1 MNKNTVLNLAPNI
14 LKRMEYDIDRF
25 YLLDFNQDEIWI
37 GNFASYLFISELNGI
52 KSLNDIV
59 ETIKHHFEN
68 YSAEDIF
75 DSILEIAKELLEKK
89 FLVKVC

>member
-52 KSLNDIV
+52 KSLNDI
-59 ETIKHHFEN
+59 IGGAH
-68 YSAEDIF
+68 
-75 DSILEIAKELLEKK
+75 
-89 FLVKVC
+89 